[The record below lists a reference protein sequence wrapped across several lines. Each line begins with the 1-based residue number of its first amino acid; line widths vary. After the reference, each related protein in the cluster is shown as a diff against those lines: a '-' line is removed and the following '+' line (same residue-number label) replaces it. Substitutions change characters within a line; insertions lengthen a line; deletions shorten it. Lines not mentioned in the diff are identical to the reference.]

1 MTTDDFFFALE
12 FSSQGVPADL
22 LEALAAHVLEHV
34 GSSGAPMPELTRA
47 LQTAVDK
54 GTAAGVHRC
63 DVQFRASGGK
73 LDIVVSSN
81 GGRIWQDSLPIP

>member
-1 MTTDDFFFALE
+1 
-12 FSSQGVPADL
+12 
-22 LEALAAHVLEHV
+22 
-34 GSSGAPMPELTRA
+34 MPELTRA

-81 GGRIWQDSLPIP
+81 GGRVWQDSLPIP

>member
-1 MTTDDFFFALE
+1 MAQDFFFALE
-12 FSSQGVPADL
+12 FSSQGVPVDL
-22 LEALAAHVLEHV
+22 LEALAEHVLGHV
-34 GSSGAPMPELTRA
+34 GSSGLPLPELTQA

-54 GTAAGVHRC
+54 GTAAGAHRC

-81 GGRIWQDSLPIP
+81 GGRIWQNSLPIP

>member
-1 MTTDDFFFALE
+1 VTTHDFFFALE

-22 LEALAAHVLEHV
+22 LEELAAHVLAHV
-34 GSSGAPMPELTRA
+34 GSSAAPMPELTQA